1 MRKTLLLLLSALLIF
16 ACSSD
21 DEDKPNMCVDESL
34 INLDVACIAVVEPV
48 CGCDGNTYNNSCEA
62 GANVTLVPLKF
73 IILLCFQVDKLRIC
87 NILFFIK

>member
-1 MRKTLLLLLSALLIF
+1 MKNLLLLSALLIF

-21 DEDKPNMCVDESL
+21 DEDTPNMCVDESL

-62 GANVTLVPLKF
+62 FNWYGVLAYEDGS
-73 IILLCFQVDKLRIC
+73 CE
-87 NILFFIK
+87 